1 MKLLIAGSRC
11 INNFDLS
18 AYIPNIPDIILSGGA
33 KGVDALAEEYA
44 NSRGIS
50 KIILRPEYKLYG
62 RAAPLK
68 RNEKLVDIAD
78 KILIIWD
85 GKSKGTKYTI
95 EYAKKLNKEITVV
108 TI

>member
-1 MKLLIAGSRC
+1 MKLLIAGSRN
-11 INNFDLS
+11 IKKFDLS
-18 AYIPNIPDIILSGGA
+18 AYISDIPDMILSGGA
-33 KGVDALAEEYA
+33 SGVDALAEEFA
-44 NSRGIS
+44 DKNGIS

-85 GKSKGTKYTI
+85 GASRGTKYTI
-95 EYAKKLNKEITVV
+95 DYAEKINKDM
-108 TI
+108 TIVKI